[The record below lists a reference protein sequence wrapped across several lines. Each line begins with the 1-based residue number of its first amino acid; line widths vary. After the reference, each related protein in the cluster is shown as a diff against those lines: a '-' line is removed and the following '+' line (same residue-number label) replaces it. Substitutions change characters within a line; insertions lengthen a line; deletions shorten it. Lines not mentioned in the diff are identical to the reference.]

1 MALISVNIGSQHT
14 MSNITN
20 CYQSDQW
27 EYAEKLW
34 FLKVFLKV
42 FFLKKSGSWKLS
54 LIFFFWK
61 KVVLKSFPEFF
72 FRTKVDS
79 WKFKK
84 RWFLKVVSG
93 RMGSKLGWRRR
104 RRGRNAN
111 SGRPRFY
118 LQRFFT
124 FGISISFSSAFCICI
139 VLISEQHVFVSGN
152 KLGWESR
159 ITVPEGLWN
168 LYF

>member
-1 MALISVNIGSQHT
+1 MTRSYPAHYVKYHQLLSIWPMGIL
-14 MSNITN
+14 
-20 CYQSDQW
+20 D
-27 EYAEKLW
+27 AEKWW

-104 RRGRNAN
+104 RRERNAN